1 MSLSLSSTTELTLK
15 QQHHRTKP
23 PRNTNPT
30 NQTPPPPPPSP
41 LKHYWNTKPDPQTH
55 HLNTKLKS
63 QMGTLAIEI
72 GNLTKLKGLLLFKNQ
87 ISDEIPESFGNLKA
101 LDLSDNRISGPIP
114 SELANLKE
122 LTQLRLMNKL
132 SYRRSTSK
140 YRGFTEWSICSN
152 NGTTR

>member
-23 PRNTNPT
+23 PRNTKPT
-30 NQTPPPPPPSP
+30 TQTTTPPPPST

-63 QMGTLAIEI
+63 QMGTLALEI

-114 SELANLKE
+114 SELANLKK

-132 SYRRSTSK
+132 SYRWSTSK